1 MRLLPS
7 LWTDS
12 FERCSSGVG
21 RRYAEGC
28 TLAGTCQRKALTLGQ
43 LILAGDDVM
52 NLLMPVSLE
61 ALGDVF
67 WGRAL

>member
-7 LWTDS
+7 VWTDS

-21 RRYAEGC
+21 RRCAEGC
-28 TLAGTCQRKALTLGQ
+28 TQVGTCQRKALTLAQ

-52 NLLMPVSLE
+52 NLLMPASLE
-61 ALGDVF
+61 ALKDVF
-67 WGRAL
+67 